1 MRNTGFR
8 RGPLLAAALATV
20 LAVTGCGGGGGGDA
34 ASADGT
40 VSLTLVTTDLYGYT
54 PLFEARDLQVP
65 GVKITYR
72 EFANS
77 AELNSAIEA
86 GQVDISDT
94 GDIGPITAAASG
106 SRQKVIGCTRPND
119 QNIKYIVR
127 RDSGITSFADLV
139 GKRVGMPIRSNHGL
153 LYERL
158 LKKNNLTET
167 QVKAVNIFGADGVNA
182 LVKGD
187 IEAYSANAPGSPD
200 ILERY
205 PDLVEIDGIA
215 GTVNNLYCLRV
226 SPQAYEQ
233 KHAALR
239 SFFQAAAE
247 LGLWASQHPDEA
259 AQVVKPHVDYSLTT
273 LSTTY
278 RISGAGYQP
287 IDDTFLVKQ
296 QEFADELL
304 DVEFIEKPVDVKQIF
319 VGDFNDVL
327 PGS

>member
-1 MRNTGFR
+1 MFTRSSR
-8 RGPLLAAALATV
+8 RATIAATTALAAALAV
-20 LAVTGCGGGGGGDA
+20 AGCGGGGDDA
-34 ASADGT
+34 AAADGT

-54 PLFEARDLQVP
+54 PLFEAKDLQVP

-77 AELNSAIEA
+77 VELNSAMEA
-86 GQVDISDT
+86 GQIDISDT
-94 GDIGPITAAASG
+94 GDIGPINAAASG
-106 SRQKVIGCTRPND
+106 SRQKVIGCTKPND

-127 RDSGITSFADLV
+127 RDSGITSFADLR

-158 LKKNNLTET
+158 LKKNNLTDND
-167 QVKAVNIFGADGVNA
+167 VKAVNISGADGVNA

-200 ILERY
+200 ILERF

-226 SPQAYEQ
+226 SPQAYEK
-233 KHAALR
+233 KHEALR
-239 SFFQAAAE
+239 AFFRAAAE

-259 AQVVKPHVDYSLTT
+259 AELVKPHVDYSLAT
-273 LSTTY
+273 LSTTFK
-278 RISGAGYQP
+278 ISGAGYQP
-287 IDDTFLVKQ
+287 IDDAFLVQ
-296 QEFADELL
+296 QQAFADELL

-319 VGDFNDVL
+319 VGDFNDEL
-327 PGS
+327 PKG

>member
-1 MRNTGFR
+1 MIDR
-8 RGPLLAAALATV
+8 RSRRAPLLAAVLTVAVAL
-20 LAVTGCGGGGGGDA
+20 TGCGGGGGA
-34 ASADGT
+34 ANADGT

-54 PLFEARDLQVP
+54 PLFEAKDLQVP
-65 GVKITYR
+65 GVQITYR

-77 AELNSAIEA
+77 VELNSAIEA
-86 GQVDISDT
+86 GQIDISDT

-106 SRQKVIGCTRPND
+106 SRQKVIGCTKPND

-127 RDSGITSFADLV
+127 RDSGVTSFADLV

-158 LKKNNLTET
+158 LKKNNLTDND
-167 QVKAVNIFGADGVNA
+167 VKAVNIFGADGVNA

-205 PDLVEIDGIA
+205 PELVEIDGIA

-239 SFFQAAAE
+239 AFFQAAAE

-259 AQVVKPHVDYSLTT
+259 AQVVKPHVDYSLAT
-273 LSTTY
+273 LSTTF

-287 IDDTFLVKQ
+287 IDDAFLLRQ

-304 DVEFIEKPVDVKQIF
+304 TVKFIEKPVDVKQVF

-327 PGS
+327 PAA